1 MTEVVVSVTP
11 PFPSFKPIPP
21 RAKNYNS
28 QNASS
33 VWPAPVRTRSEAAGF
48 ESAALLLTP
57 YWGRRR
63 VGESYGGG
71 GSGWTCSLAVVLPQ
85 PPSNLT
91 ASIAALNLLTVLGR
105 IRSRVPA
112 SRPTVL
118 FSTSERIWSQHR
130 SASGAAQSSSGRRG
144 RPEPLPGEPRLR
156 RRKSPPDATGV
167 CFCPPP
173 PLPLSPGPSLA
184 TAPAAEAAAAAAL
197 FSTAG
202 ALRPAWL
209 LSPSGRLSSSS
220 RSSPFSSPS
229 SSRHPSP
236 TPPEPGASA
245 APGHG
250 VRSHSEKDSGF
261 RPAVEPGVPEAEAMC
276 AIVGAHLGR
285 CLSVVGGRGHCRLLL
300 GCGRL
305 AAEVSPNGAIPLRRR
320 LLPPHHR
327 WDPAPR
333 PPG

>member
-1 MTEVVVSVTP
+1 M
-11 PFPSFKPIPP
+11 
-21 RAKNYNS
+21 
-28 QNASS
+28 
-33 VWPAPVRTRSEAAGF
+33 
-48 ESAALLLTP
+48 
-57 YWGRRR
+57 
-63 VGESYGGG
+63 GG

-85 PPSNLT
+85 PPRNLS

-105 IRSRVPA
+105 IRSRVSA

-144 RPEPLPGEPRLR
+144 RPEPLPGELRLR

-276 AIVGAHLGR
+276 AIVGTHLGR

-327 WDPAPR
+327 TNSVQHKTR
-333 PPG
+333 V